1 MPVFPFQHNAVDA
14 VFRNWAQGPPSVLVS
29 FPTDAEK
36 TLVAAAF
43 AQAVL
48 RQ

>member
-14 VFRNWAQGPPSVLVS
+14 VFRARAQGIQSVLVS
-29 FPTDAEK
+29 FPSGAEK

-43 AQAVL
+43 AQAV
-48 RQ
+48 